1 MNRILKRTNIKSLQ
15 GGFTIV
21 EILVAVAIS
30 GVVMAGIYS
39 AYYSQQR
46 SYETQEKVVA
56 IQQNL
61 RAAMYF
67 MEREIRMAGLDPTKS
82 GNFDIQTATS
92 TTMRFL
98 EDTSDA
104 SGTGDPDG
112 TPQDVEDIT
121 YFVSTS
127 DMTLQRKIGDDSIII
142 IAENIEALDFVY
154 LDADGSVIADPTTDI
169 DDIRSVQVAIV
180 ARSDKTD
187 PKYTNTQTFK
197 NLQGT
202 DITTVGGD
210 SYPLNDNY
218 RREILTAQ
226 VKCRNIGLE

>member
-1 MNRILKRTNIKSLQ
+1 MKKILKISNNSLSEK
-15 GGFTIV
+15 GFTIV

-82 GNFDIQTATS
+82 GNFDIQAATS
-92 TTMRFL
+92 TTMRFQ
-98 EDTSDA
+98 EDISNGSA
-104 SGTGDPDG
+104 GDPDG
-112 TPQDVEDIT
+112 TCQDLEDIT
-121 YFVSTS
+121 YSIGTS
-127 DMTLQRKIGDDSIII
+127 DMTLQRTTIDGTVNN

-154 LDADGSVIADPTTDI
+154 LDEDGSVIADPTTDI
-169 DDIRSVQVAIV
+169 DDIRSVQIAIV

-202 DITTVGGD
+202 DITTAGGD